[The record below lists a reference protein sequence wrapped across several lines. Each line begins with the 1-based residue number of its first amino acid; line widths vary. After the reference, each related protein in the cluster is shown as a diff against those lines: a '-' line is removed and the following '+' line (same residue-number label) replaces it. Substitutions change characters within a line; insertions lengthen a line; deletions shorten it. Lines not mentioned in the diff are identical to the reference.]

1 MTTLFEI
8 TEALSHIRDSVAK
21 LSADLPNTFTVPLE
35 VTIREITIPML
46 DTTMVGD
53 KVRTYTP
60 GTVFIVSRI
69 MEETPNK

>member
-8 TEALSHIRDSVAK
+8 TEALAHIRDSVAV
-21 LSADLPNTFTVPLE
+21 LVADLPNTFTVPLE
-35 VTIREITIPML
+35 VTISEITIPML

-60 GTVFIVSRI
+60 GTVSIVSRI
-69 MEETPNK
+69 MEESK